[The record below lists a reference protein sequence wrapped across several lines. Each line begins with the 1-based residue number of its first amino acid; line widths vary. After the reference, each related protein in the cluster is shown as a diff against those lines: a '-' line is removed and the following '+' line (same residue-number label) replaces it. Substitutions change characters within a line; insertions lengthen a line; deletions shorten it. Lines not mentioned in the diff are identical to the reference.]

1 MGERRS
7 HLYEGRIETDQA
19 FPDNA
24 MEKSLFRDLVI
35 PGGEETKF
43 IFFGGKG
50 GVGKSSIAAATAVWL
65 AKKGYKTLLVSTD
78 LQKSQND
85 ILQQEIGAE
94 ETRVE
99 GIKNLK
105 AINVDAK
112 ESIRKHQLEVMKKI
126 EDLTGSDWEIQF
138 LKEHW
143 SKNPILP
150 CETASY
156 NVFVEYLNSNVYDVM
171 VFDTAPGG
179 HNFEMIGYPW
189 RHLDNLKRS
198 IMAKKE
204 VADITGK
211 VAEIDLLEKMGQD
224 NMKAIEKLDSDQT
237 AYILVLHPEML
248 PVYEAKRIQE
258 SLQPY
263 GIKVKGL
270 VLNSVLP
277 KEHCSD
283 EFFSSRRELQ
293 EKYIKLVKKEFPQLP
308 VSEVG
313 MLETEVVGFRA
324 VKMLAE
330 ELYGKELYG
339 K

>member
-1 MGERRS
+1 M
-7 HLYEGRIETDQA
+7 
-19 FPDNA
+19 
-24 MEKSLFRDLVI
+24 FRELII
-35 PGGEETKF
+35 PGKERPRF

-65 AKKGYKTLLVSTD
+65 AKRGYKTLLVSTD

-85 ILQQEIGAE
+85 ILQQEIKGE
-94 ETRVE
+94 ETSVK
-99 GIKNLK
+99 GIENLK

-126 EDLTGSDWEIQF
+126 ESLKGNDWEIQF

-143 SKNPILP
+143 EKNPILP

-156 NVFVEYLNSNVYDVM
+156 NVFVEYLNSNAYDVF

-189 RHLDNLKRS
+189 RHLNNLKRS
-198 IMAKKE
+198 ILAKKE

-211 VAEIDLLEKMGQD
+211 VAEVELLEKMSED
-224 NMKAIEKLDSDQT
+224 NIKAIEKLNFEQT
-237 AYILVLHPEML
+237 TYLLVLHPEML
-248 PVYEAKRIQE
+248 PVYEARRIQE

-270 VLNSVLP
+270 ILNEVLP
-277 KEHCSD
+277 KEHCKD
-283 EFFSSRRELQ
+283 EFFSSRRKLQ
-293 EKYIKLVKKEFPQLP
+293 EKYIELVKKEFPDLEIG
-308 VSEVG
+308 EVD
-313 MLETEVVGFRA
+313 MLETEVVGLEA
-324 VKMLAE
+324 VERVAE
-330 ELYGKELYG
+330 KLYGKTDERR
-339 K
+339 

>member
-1 MGERRS
+1 
-7 HLYEGRIETDQA
+7 LQPFYVVV
-19 FPDNA
+19 PVL
-24 MEKSLFRDLVI
+24 KDLII
-35 PGGEETKF
+35 PGNEGPRF

-85 ILQQEIGAE
+85 ILQQEIGGQ
-94 ETRVE
+94 ETDVKGVR
-99 GIKNLK
+99 NLR

-126 EDLTGSDWEIQF
+126 ESLKGDDWEIQF

-143 SKNPILP
+143 EKNPILP

-156 NVFVEYLNSNVYDVM
+156 NVFVEYLNSNSYDAI

-189 RHLDNLKRS
+189 RHLSNLKRS
-198 IMAKKE
+198 ILAKKE

-211 VAEIDLLEKMGQD
+211 VAEIELLEKMSED
-224 NMKAIEKLDSDQT
+224 NMKAIEKLNSDQT
-237 AYILVLHPEML
+237 TYLLVLHPEML

-263 GIKVKGL
+263 GIKVKGI
-270 VLNSVLP
+270 VLNEVLP
-277 KEHCSD
+277 KEHCTV
-283 EFFSSRRELQ
+283 EFFSKRRKLQ
-293 EKYIKLVKKEFPQLP
+293 EKYIDLVRKEFPEFEIGE
-308 VSEVG
+308 VS
-313 MLETEVVGFRA
+313 MLETEVVGLEA
-324 VKMLAE
+324 VERVAE
-330 ELYGKELYG
+330 TLYGKPT
-339 K
+339 